1 MDKPSCINV
10 QTLDP
15 LTTNHEVG
23 GSNPSRRTRISAGQ
37 TPSWV
42 WPVFVFDLPFD
53 LRSVQFRHLANEEVY
68 EIIQVFHNEML
79 FTPSRIKRSSLPD
92 NVYLYEVQYDDDN
105 IGNPEIIKE
114 HVICNFFGSL
124 LSRQRLK
131 MLENDCILIN
141 ENSNWTYS
149 GITGITLSEWISG

>member
-1 MDKPSCINV
+1 MSDKIYIPIKIDRIIKEKAEPILNDSNS
-10 QTLDP
+10 TLSEAAE
-15 LTTNHEVG
+15 LFFTQIVEQKG
-23 GSNPSRRTRISAGQ
+23 
-37 TPSWV
+37 
-42 WPVFVFDLPFD
+42 LPFD